1 MSALIAVLTLAPLAL
16 CISRGRGTAT
26 ASRDRHLTATVPL
39 VLLFFPA
46 LIEVLG
52 QLRWKKAKPLPYNG

>member
-1 MSALIAVLTLAPLAL
+1 M
-16 CISRGRGTAT
+16 TAIIFSQ
-26 ASRDRHLTATVPL
+26 AATVPL

-52 QLRWKKAKPLPYNG
+52 QLRWKKAKPLPDNG